1 PVIEKVNAAVRTAL
15 KDPDVMRRMADLGA
29 EIAPDSKLSPEGLQ
43 SWLKAEIDKWG
54 PVIRAG
60 GTFAD

>member
-1 PVIEKVNAAVRTAL
+1 VRTAL
-15 KDPDVMRRMADLGA
+15 KDPEVVKRMADLGA

-43 SWLKAEIDKWG
+43 TWLKSEIDKWS
-54 PVIRAG
+54 PVIKAG